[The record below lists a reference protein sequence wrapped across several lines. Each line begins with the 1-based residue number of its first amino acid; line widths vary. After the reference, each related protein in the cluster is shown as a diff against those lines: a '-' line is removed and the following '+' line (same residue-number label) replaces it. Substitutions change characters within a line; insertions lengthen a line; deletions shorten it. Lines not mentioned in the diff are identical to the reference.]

1 MEQLLRVGVITTTH
15 GLKGEVKVYPTT
27 DTPQRYLDLEEVI
40 LKSQKSE
47 RSLKV
52 ENVRFFKNLVIVK
65 FKGLDK
71 FEDVEGFR
79 QCELYVTRENAVPLE
94 DGEYYIADL
103 IDMDVFEENGEKF
116 GVIKDVMETVANDV
130 YVVLSP
136 KYGEVLIPAIP
147 ICIKDVDIVKNKM
160 TIELLPGLLPE

>member
-71 FEDVEGFR
+71 IEDVR
-79 QCELYVTRENAVPLE
+79 L
-94 DGEYYIADL
+94 
-103 IDMDVFEENGEKF
+103 
-116 GVIKDVMETVANDV
+116 
-130 YVVLSP
+130 
-136 KYGEVLIPAIP
+136 
-147 ICIKDVDIVKNKM
+147 
-160 TIELLPGLLPE
+160 

>member
-1 MEQLLRVGVITTTH
+1 M
-15 GLKGEVKVYPTT
+15 
-27 DTPQRYLDLEEVI
+27 
-40 LKSQKSE
+40 
-47 RSLKV
+47 
-52 ENVRFFKNLVIVK
+52 
-65 FKGLDK
+65 
-71 FEDVEGFR
+71 
-79 QCELYVTRENAVPLE
+79 TRENAVPLE

-116 GVIKDVMETVANDV
+116 GVIKDVMETGANDV